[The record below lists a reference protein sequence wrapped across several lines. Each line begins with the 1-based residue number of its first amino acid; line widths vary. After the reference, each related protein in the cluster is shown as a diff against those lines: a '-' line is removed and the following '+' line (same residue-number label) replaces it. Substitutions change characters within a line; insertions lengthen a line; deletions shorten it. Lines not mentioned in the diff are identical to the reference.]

1 MVVREGVHHGGS
13 LYSQQGN
20 ISSPTPKPLVGK
32 VYGIV
37 TTKNTPTEKQ
47 YNRVEGNIGT
57 VFYKIYNSNKT
68 VEGEITND
76 FLDQCE
82 IALPKNANNQQY
94 PLIGELI
101 PIHKFPANTSQDTI
115 IPTATAYYDSAIN
128 INNNLQHN
136 SQTTNPNASLGKTFS
151 EKEDVRPLL
160 SFEGDH
166 IVQGRQG
173 SALRFG
179 STTKLYNNLNE
190 WSSIGK
196 DDDPITILS
205 NGFSYDPNEKFHV
218 EKINKDLSSFY
229 LTSAQKIPLQTDKT
243 GVLNNLTN
251 PLNAPDYFNAQAII
265 NSDRV
270 TLNSKKDEV
279 MIFAKTNVEINT
291 KNIINL
297 NADERVHLN
306 SPAIFL
312 GPYDAN
318 NIPQPLLL
326 GNNTYELLESLLD
339 SLYNLG
345 LSLST
350 VIGSPEGA
358 PAVDINNAAGSLLND
373 LDRINGKLEGILSQ
387 QNFTV

>member
-1 MVVREGVHHGGS
+1 MRVRENLSSVVSSIGK
-13 LYSQQGN
+13 N
-20 ISSPTPKPLVGK
+20 NSSPTKKAQVGR
-32 VYGIV
+32 VYGVV
-37 TTKNTPTEKQ
+37 TTENTPTKTMFEKVGGYNGVGTIFYLDYDQAKNTIGSIDDAFFNTCKTAKSLYPQFQ
-47 YNRVEGNIGT
+47 YYPILGEL
-57 VFYKIYNSNKT
+57 VFLEDLPSPASQISNTSTQKYY
-68 VEGEITND
+68 ISSIN
-76 FLDQCE
+76 LW
-82 IALPKNANNQQY
+82 NNQQQNSQ
-94 PLIGELI
+94 
-101 PIHKFPANTSQDTI
+101 PANDN
-115 IPTATAYYDSAIN
+115 A
-128 INNNLQHN
+128 NLGI
-136 SQTTNPNASLGKTFS
+136 TFVENPNIKA
-151 EKEDVRPLL
+151 LL

-166 IVQGRQG
+166 ILQGRQG

-218 EKINKDLSSFY
+218 EKINKDLSSLY
-229 LTSAQKIPLQTDKT
+229 LTSAQKIPLQTDKI
-243 GVLNNLTN
+243 GILNNLTN
-251 PLNAPDYFNAQAII
+251 PLDAPDYFNSQVILNA
-265 NSDRV
+265 DRV

-291 KNIINL
+291 KNVINL

-312 GPYDAN
+312 GPYNAN

-373 LDRINGKLEGILSQ
+373 LDRINDKLEGILSQ